1 MIFLHIRTTKG
12 DFPAVSSRRGGLSR
26 RLSGAPSKPTHDNF
40 PLQWHGAAPYNR
52 MMLKRM
58 VTAVAVW
65 YFVLFS
71 STGGVATQIGPFAT
85 QAACNDYRT
94 QFASNGG
101 AAPCFSTTAKQ

>member
-1 MIFLHIRTTKG
+1 MNLLHVVGTKG
-12 DFPAVSSRRGGLSR
+12 REEYKGSIISRFNG
-26 RLSGAPSKPTHDNF
+26 
-40 PLQWHGAAPYNR
+40 GAAPFTISL
-52 MMLKRM
+52 MLKRIM
-58 VTAVAVW
+58 WAVAVW

-85 QAACNDYRT
+85 QTACSDYRT